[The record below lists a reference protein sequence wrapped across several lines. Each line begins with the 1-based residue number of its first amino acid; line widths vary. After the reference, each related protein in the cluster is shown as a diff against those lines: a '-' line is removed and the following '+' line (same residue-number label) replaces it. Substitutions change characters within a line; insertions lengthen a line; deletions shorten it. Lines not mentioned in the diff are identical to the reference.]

1 MHRQSRHHQLVKQA
15 SQGVFNNQKQN
26 QNQNQVYPNINNPQ
40 NNSQNPRL
48 QQNRA
53 LIQKQQQQ
61 RQQQPQQQVPPP
73 TNTDPNSQSQI
84 SIPTAITHLSYR
96 IMKVETT
103 LRDQKTDSSS
113 ESADVVALVS
123 DQMDELLVRVENLEN
138 GDAVSTG
145 NRSMKTLAPLPPPP
159 PPIDMSVEIKK
170 HMLPYMAKITKE
182 NKLLRGKIEEIESN
196 LSIFQSMYSDLES
209 RINVMYNMDEDM
221 DVDVDMNEI
230 ADIEIDNND
239 INDINDDANIN
250 HNTSVESTELENDT
264 IMSAIT
270 TGTPAPEEDKN
281 ENNGSTEINEIK

>member
-1 MHRQSRHHQLVKQA
+1 MNRQSRHHQLVKQA
-15 SQGVFNNQKQN
+15 SQGVFHN
-26 QNQNQVYPNINNPQ
+26 QNQTKYPNIHNPMNPQ

-48 QQNRA
+48 QQNGA

-61 RQQQPQQQVPPP
+61 QRQTQVPPP
-73 TNTDPNSQSQI
+73 TNPKTDNVNDSGSQSQI

-103 LRDQKTDSSS
+103 LRDQKTESSS

-138 GDAVSTG
+138 GDAISTS
-145 NRSMKTLAPLPPPP
+145 NKSMKTLAPPP

-170 HMLPYMAKITKE
+170 HILPYIAKMTKE

-209 RINVMYNMDEDM
+209 RINVMYDMDAVMDE
-221 DVDVDMNEI
+221 NEHEQE
-230 ADIEIDNND
+230 DEIIND
-239 INDINDDANIN
+239 INDINDTNKSN
-250 HNTSVESTELENDT
+250 ELENDT
-264 IMSAIT
+264 VMSAIT
-270 TGTPAPEEDKN
+270 TGTPAPEENKQEEDNQEEDK
-281 ENNGSTEINEIK
+281 